1 MCLFTIPATCRS
13 LGMWFHIKLWFG
25 MEVDRKSTRL
35 NSSHTVISYAVFCLK
50 KKKPLRPRVRIH
62 EALHELETLLQFL
75 ANLFRFRRAHRI
87 LEFFVELVEIYLAQ
101 KFQKL
106 FRAHS

>member
-50 KKKPLRPRVRIH
+50 KKRPLRPRGQGQSMQPRAGSQPWGAGPPQHARARARDDVE
-62 EALHELETLLQFL
+62 EA
-75 ANLFRFRRAHRI
+75 
-87 LEFFVELVEIYLAQ
+87 AQ
-101 KFQKL
+101 PGERGGPKDPT
-106 FRAHS
+106 ATPAAA